1 MNNQSI
7 YEIALGYIP
16 GIGDTLTRQL
26 VSYCGSA
33 ENVFKEKKGK
43 LLKIPGIGETLA
55 ESIIKQDVLKEAE
68 TEVKKAEKSDTRI
81 IFYTSEEYPTRLKN
95 ISDAPTL
102 LYYKGNAN
110 LNVEKVIGIVGTRHA
125 TEYGK
130 EQTTKLVEGLKSHN
144 PVIISGLAYGIDIA
158 AHKACVTNDIPTIG
172 IMGSGIDIIYP
183 SQHREVANKMI
194 LNGGL
199 LTENKFGTKPE
210 PSRFPERNRII
221 AGMCDALVV
230 VEAGEGGGALITAEL
245 ANSYNREVFAIPG
258 KIGDEFSE
266 GCNNLIKN
274 HKAHICTGISDIEY
288 LMNWAPG
295 QALQKKKELDLSPFS
310 KEEQSIIILMQ
321 NSEGALIDD
330 LSWKSQL
337 PVNKVAALLLNLEFQ
352 GLVKSLPGKKYKLV

>member
-258 KIGDEFSE
+258 KIGDEFS
-266 GCNNLIKN
+266 
-274 HKAHICTGISDIEY
+274 
-288 LMNWAPG
+288 
-295 QALQKKKELDLSPFS
+295 
-310 KEEQSIIILMQ
+310 
-321 NSEGALIDD
+321 
-330 LSWKSQL
+330 
-337 PVNKVAALLLNLEFQ
+337 
-352 GLVKSLPGKKYKLV
+352 